1 MWGDLLPRPLSI
13 QRTLYVG
20 TQIGVSRF
28 DVRFFLTEN
37 SWIASRASA
46 TVNTFI
52 KRVIAIV
59 DQISIL
65 RDLNAQNYCQALSSF
80 WTRWRRYLGMTL
92 TWERHDFHWKNH
104 ANYAPSRCHS
114 PRVAPSPPPPHCTYG
129 MQRGPMS
136 RSQCTYDRVYST
148 SNKLWHGSNGYNHN
162 YSWYCYYTMKYDRIY
177 ECI

>member
-1 MWGDLLPRPLSI
+1 MWGDSLPRPVKYSTH
-13 QRTLYVG
+13 TLCG
-20 TQIGVSRF
+20 HTNRGLTIRCAI
-28 DVRFFLTEN
+28 FLTEN

-92 TWERHDFHWKNH
+92 MWEGDDFHWKNH
-104 ANYAPSRCHS
+104 ANYAPARCHS

-148 SNKLWHGSNGYNHN
+148 SNKLWHGSNGYKHN
-162 YSWYCYYTMKYDRIY
+162 YFWYCYYTMKYDRIY